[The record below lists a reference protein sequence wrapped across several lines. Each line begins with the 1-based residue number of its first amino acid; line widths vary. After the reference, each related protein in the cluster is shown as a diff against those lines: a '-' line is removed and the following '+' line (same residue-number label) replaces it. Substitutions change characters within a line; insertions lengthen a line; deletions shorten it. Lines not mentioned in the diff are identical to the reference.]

1 MVSVIVPVLN
11 EERCL
16 KERWEYYRRLSA
28 FCELIFSDGGS
39 TDATVS
45 VAQTLG
51 TVVCS
56 RRGRAY
62 QKNAGAA
69 RARGESLV
77 FLHVDT
83 QVDPEFLTEVGRLF
97 EKNCGAGIWKAKI
110 LDERPFFRYI
120 EKRLNHQACIR
131 QVTDGDLGLYVDRGV
146 FEAVGGF
153 DQTDVMEDILIGEK
167 IKRVTPIAVF
177 YESIVISAR
186 KWDEHGFLKVFLMY
200 SWNIVRLPLLRRR
213 VHAPKN

>member
-16 KERWEYYRRLSA
+16 KEGREYYRRLSA

-39 TDATVS
+39 TDETVS

-51 TVVCS
+51 TVVSS

-62 QKNAGAA
+62 QKNAGAD
-69 RARGESLV
+69 RARGQSLV

-83 QVDPEFLTEVGRLF
+83 QIDPEFLIEVGRLF
-97 EKNCGAGIWKAKI
+97 EKNCRAGIWKAKI

-131 QVTDGDLGLYVDRGV
+131 QVTDGDLGLYVHRDV
-146 FEAVGGF
+146 FQAVGGF
-153 DQTDVMEDILIGEK
+153 DPTGAMEDILIGEK
-167 IKRVTPIAVF
+167 IGRVTPIAVF
-177 YESIVISAR
+177 DEPISISAR

-200 SWNIVRLPLLRRR
+200 GWNTVRLPFLRRR
-213 VHAPKN
+213 VHASKN